1 MSKIGINGFGRIGR
15 IFCRRCLLKNAEVLA
30 INNPALSPDQM
41 AYLLKYDSVHGRLN
55 VKIESGKDCLVVN
68 NKKITVTKEKD
79 AKKIPWTGVECVVDC
94 SGAFTTIEKASAHIH
109 GSVKKVVLSYPSTD
123 APMFVCGVNLDKYK
137 SDMKVIS
144 NASCTTNCLAP
155 LAKVIHDNFCIEEGL
170 MTTVHAATSTQAV
183 TDNAGKQWRSGR
195 SAMLNI
201 IPAST
206 GAAKAVGKVIPDLN
220 GKLTGMAFR
229 VPTANVSVVD
239 LTVRIQNGAT
249 ADAIKEKIKEAANGP
264 MKGILG
270 YTEDMV
276 VSSDFNTYSIC
287 SVFDAGACIALNDKF
302 HKLIAWYDNEYG
314 YCSRLL
320 DLINFAQKKDS
331 EADGGGEGKKH
342 KCE

>member
-15 IFCRRCLLKNAEVLA
+15 IFYRRCLLKNAEVLA
-30 INNPALSPDQM
+30 INDPALSPEQM
-41 AYLLKYDSVHGRLN
+41 GYLLKYDSVHGRLN
-55 VKIESGKDCLVVN
+55 VEIESGRDCLVVN
-68 NKKITVTKEKD
+68 NKKITLTKEKD
-79 AKKIPWTGVECVVDC
+79 AKKIPWADVDCVVDC
-94 SGAFTTIEKASAHIH
+94 CGAFTTIEKASAHIH

-144 NASCTTNCLAP
+144 SASCTTNCLAP

-170 MTTVHAATSTQAV
+170 MTTAHAATSTQAV
-183 TDNAGKQWRSGR
+183 TDSGRKQWRSGR
-195 SAMLNI
+195 SAILNI

-239 LTVRIQNGAT
+239 LTVRIQNGAN

-276 VSSDFNTYSIC
+276 VFSDFNTYSIS
-287 SVFDAGACIALNDKF
+287 SVFDAGASISLNDKF
-302 HKLIAWYDNEYG
+302 HKLIAWYDNEYA

-320 DLINFAQKKDS
+320 DLINFAQKKDN
-331 EADGGGEGKKH
+331 EVDKEGKGKTY
-342 KCE
+342 KCA